1 MNPLDSFWNG
11 VLSLLTPIVTPD
23 WGQLVTVIPWLL
35 LLLVLGFLALIGR
48 AWVRLLRSQP
58 ARGPKVRRRP
68 LRPLVLGH
76 VAVVATGIVTV
87 ILAFAAGARTDWTG
101 ATSPAGL
108 FVNVPLLFLGLG
120 LIIGTTGN
128 AARLWERSGRDDF
141 EPDLID
147 HIAAAVRRH
156 PARAQRVVVFIAG
169 VLIAATGLLLG
180 TVPGWAHAAAQ
191 GGWPTDV
198 PPEPLPVAA
207 IPVLLLGLV
216 LAVGSVGSGIAA
228 LWRNDR
234 NVADAQDDEGGSSL
248 VVAKH

>member
-1 MNPLDSFWNG
+1 MSPLDSFWTG
-11 VLSLLTPIVTPD
+11 VLSLLTPLVTPD
-23 WGQLVTVIPWLL
+23 WGQLVTLIPWLL
-35 LLLVLGFLALIGR
+35 LLLVLGFLALIAR

-76 VAVVATGIVTV
+76 AAVIVTGIVTV
-87 ILAFAAGARTDWTG
+87 ILSFAAGARTDWTG

-120 LIIGTTGN
+120 IVIGTTGN
-128 AARLWERSGRDDF
+128 AARLWERGGRDDI
-141 EPDLID
+141 EPDAID
-147 HIAAAVRRH
+147 HITAAVRRH
-156 PARAQRVVVFIAG
+156 PARARRVVVFFAG
-169 VLIAATGLLLG
+169 VLIAATGLLMG

-191 GGWPTDV
+191 GGWPTDL
-198 PPEPLPVAA
+198 PPDPLPVAA

-216 LAVGSVGSGIAA
+216 LAVGAAGTGIAA

-234 NVADAQDDEGGSSL
+234 NVADAPDDEGSTAL
-248 VVAKH
+248 VVSEH